1 MAAASVSRP
10 AHARGLYGF
19 LRELDQQGCGLIVAL
34 LPVEEGWAPRS
45 PTGCAAPHGPGSPPD
60 QHRRCARTAPDAESR
75 TDP

>member
-34 LPVEEGWAPRS
+34 LPVEEGLGPKIANGLRRAAGPRL
-45 PTGCAAPHGPGSPPD
+45 PA
-60 QHRRCARTAPDAESR
+60 
-75 TDP
+75 